1 MTALSASVISVTT
14 DVLGPTFVTLPT
26 RPLPSTTGVFTRMP
40 ECEPAAIAIC
50 CVNGPAGNEITLA
63 VTGR

>member
-14 DVLGPTFVTLPT
+14 EVLGPTFVTLPT
-26 RPLPSTTGVFTRMP
+26 SPSPSTTGVPYRMP
-40 ECEPAAIAIC
+40 ECDPAAIAIC
-50 CVNGPAGNEITLA
+50 SVKGPAGNEITLA